1 MGNVCVCEGRSVA
14 NVCVKDDLWA
24 MCVWRTICGQ
34 CVCEGRSVG
43 NGDGSVQIVVSAF
56 L

>member
-1 MGNVCVCEGRSVA
+1 MG

-24 MCVWRTICGQ
+24 MYVCAKTICGQ

-43 NGDGSVQIVVSAF
+43 NVCVKDDLWAMYV
-56 L
+56 

>member
-1 MGNVCVCEGRSVA
+1 MG

-24 MCVWRTICGQ
+24 MCVCEGRSVDNV

-43 NGDGSVQIVVSAF
+43 NVCV
-56 L
+56 

>member
-1 MGNVCVCEGRSVA
+1 MWAMCVCEGRSVG

-24 MCVWRTICGQ
+24 MCVCG
-34 CVCEGRSVG
+34 GRSVG
-43 NGDGSVQIVVSAF
+43 NVY